1 MKHRHIAQ
9 MGSVLAATFV
19 VGVALAAQ
27 DRYTLKSPNG
37 ITFLEFKGYAKARD
51 YVYTSYAKR

>member
-1 MKHRHIAQ
+1 
-9 MGSVLAATFV
+9 MGIVLASTVV